1 MSSFFQPIAISG
13 LLARS
18 VAIAALMGATM
29 LAGPPTA
36 ARADSPATPSIQLAQ
51 AATPPAQTAT
61 PPNQAAAG
69 AAKKTKGETVE
80 LRIAKLHR
88 ELKITPDEEANWT
101 AVAQAMRENAAKM
114 DEVIAATRP
123 TPPQTLSALDDLK
136 AYEQI
141 ARAHIDGLK
150 NLIAAFEVLY
160 TSMPDDQKKIADK
173 VFSAPGLRRAALHH

>member
-1 MSSFFQPIAISG
+1 MSSFTHPIAISA

-29 LAGPPTA
+29 LASPLTA
-36 ARADSPATPSIQLAQ
+36 ARADGAATAPIQLAQ
-51 AATPPAQTAT
+51 AATPPAQTTA
-61 PPNQAAAG
+61 PG
-69 AAKKTKGETVE
+69 AAKKTRGETVE

-88 ELKITPDEEANWT
+88 ELKITPDEEANWS

-123 TPPQTLSALDDLK
+123 TPPQTLTALDDLK

-141 ARAHIDGLK
+141 ARAHIEGLK
-150 NLIAAFEVLY
+150 NLTAAFEVLY
-160 TSMPDDQKKIADK
+160 NSMPDDQKKIADK
-173 VFSAPGLRRAALHH
+173 VFSAPGLRRAASHH